1 MIHPRG
7 LTNLLIRP
15 RNFPLK
21 NGNLAYNRFGI
32 DFLHHFTTYSNMS
45 PSSLQE
51 LQSKIKIYRKEI
63 S

>member
-1 MIHPRG
+1 MIHLRG

-32 DFLHHFTTYSNMS
+32 DFLPYFTTYSNTS

-51 LQSKIKIYRKEI
+51 WS
-63 S
+63 